1 MAIMGGR
8 ASIGL
13 AAAALLAAVPATAQ
27 FEPGD
32 RVRVHAA
39 GQRSI
44 IGTLRSLDETA
55 LVLKPDGSDEL
66 VTVNRSRMRGVDVS
80 QRRSR
85 KARGG
90 LIGFL
95 GGAAAGMAVGH
106 GIAGSCSER
115 DFLCLYPREARGTY
129 MAVSAV
135 AFGLIGGVIGAAVA
149 PGEKWGRVPVDR
161 IRVGVLTGP
170 ARGVGLG
177 VSVGF

>member
-27 FEPGD
+27 IEPGD

-55 LVLKPDGSDEL
+55 
-66 VTVNRSRMRGVDVS
+66 
-80 QRRSR
+80 RRSR